1 VTRAAVQAWAR
12 LRCRLAVVLT
22 GAALLL
28 VFAGP
33 ALAATIGVGEGLR
46 MHVQL
51 HDVEAE
57 RRPPLEEL
65 SRQALTDVQD
75 RLHTKL
81 SGDLYIDYVGSPRAF
96 DQVMAQYG
104 VKGWSEAWIS
114 GMALLERD
122 RVIVQVNGPGALLT
136 SEVVRHEIAHV
147 TVHALSQGRW
157 LPRWY
162 HEGVSMWLAGE
173 VTWERL
179 REMSGAAAFGEL
191 DHLQALDDGFTGN
204 QIGVQRA
211 YATAAGFVR
220 FAVHRNQDP
229 ASLARLHQRM
239 REGVD
244 FAEAFRTTFGLP
256 PESLFAIYAAQ
267 VGQTASKWAVLATD
281 TALWVL
287 VSLLAALGMLAA
299 FRSRARLLQPDPEDD
314 PLDLEAIA
322 AAGEAAMARPWRRP
336 GFDQERLRVEDGD
349 EDDDGLAKDWA
360 DRPVRP
366 WKARDFLAFPL
377 EGPEPP
383 DNVYDDS
390 DHDPDDDGPL
400 ESNDSTAED
409 GEATDRHEMNSTSS
423 TNSAAG

>member
-1 VTRAAVQAWAR
+1 MTRAAVWAWAR
-12 LRCRLAVVLT
+12 LRCRLAVVVT

-28 VFAGP
+28 AFAGS
-33 ALAATIGVGEGLR
+33 ASATTIGVGEGLR

-57 RRPPLEEL
+57 RRTPLEEL

-75 RLHTKL
+75 RLHTQL

-96 DQVMAQYG
+96 DKVMAQHG

-147 TVHALSQGRW
+147 TLHALSQGRW

-173 VTWERL
+173 ITWERL
-179 REMSGAAAFGEL
+179 RDMSGASAFGEL
-191 DHLQALDDGFTGN
+191 DRLQALDDGFTGN

-220 FAVHRNQDP
+220 FAVHRSQDP

-287 VSLLAALGMLAA
+287 VSVLAAMGMLAA

-336 GFDQERLRVEDGD
+336 GFDPDRLQVEDGD
-349 EDDDGLAKDWA
+349 EDDDALAEDWA

-366 WKARDFLAFPL
+366 WKVRDFMAFPL
-377 EGPEPP
+377 EAPEPP
-383 DNVYDDS
+383 VGLHETPEVAGTGAGPDESSDVAVLDDEAA
-390 DHDPDDDGPL
+390 DG
-400 ESNDSTAED
+400 
-409 GEATDRHEMNSTSS
+409 HE
-423 TNSAAG
+423 TNSANSVPN